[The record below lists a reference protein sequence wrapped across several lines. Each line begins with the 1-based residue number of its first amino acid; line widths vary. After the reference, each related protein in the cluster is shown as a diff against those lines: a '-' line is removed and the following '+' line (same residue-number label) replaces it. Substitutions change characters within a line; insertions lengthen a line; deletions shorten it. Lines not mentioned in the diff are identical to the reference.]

1 MKHTFDD
8 IRSRISEPPSW
19 FDSNGTPRYGEFTP
33 GASPKIYADEVALV
47 EIACQC
53 CNEKFLVEI
62 YHAMYYRD
70 MGVEARIRN
79 GSLHCGDPPAHD
91 CTGDTMNCLD
101 LRVVQYWHHKG
112 GKVIDVWERVAELE
126 IALPD
131 ASEALLLHTATIQ
144 ERTAAE

>member
-33 GASPKIYADEVALV
+33 NACPNIYADEVALV

-62 YHAMYYRD
+62 HHAMYYRD

-79 GSLHCGDPPAHD
+79 GSLH
-91 CTGDTMNCLD
+91 
-101 LRVVQYWHHKG
+101 
-112 GKVIDVWERVAELE
+112 
-126 IALPD
+126 
-131 ASEALLLHTATIQ
+131 
-144 ERTAAE
+144 